1 MRTGITG
8 EQAQDMMEKA
18 RDDFAAIEEAARSL
32 ATQELNFSNSR
43 HTFV

>member
-18 RDDFAAIEEAARSL
+18 WDDFAAIEEAARL
-32 ATQELNFSNSR
+32 IKDI
-43 HTFV
+43 